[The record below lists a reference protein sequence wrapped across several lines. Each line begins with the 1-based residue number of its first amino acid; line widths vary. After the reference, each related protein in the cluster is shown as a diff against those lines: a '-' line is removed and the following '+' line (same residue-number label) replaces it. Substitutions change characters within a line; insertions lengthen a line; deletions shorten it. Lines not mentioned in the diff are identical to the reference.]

1 MRSLANSMMRFKVL
15 SFGAEC
21 FNGVVCGIGD
31 VCMLIKPLKKDCVF
45 YSVFNCSFIHKRGG
59 GVFSV
64 SNPIKMQA
72 HTDISIYVCLH
83 ERYLSKNLFY
93 TRASALY
100 FGNVSLKMG
109 LSVCSFKMMSFI
121 FLTMSGCLA
130 AMSWSS

>member
-1 MRSLANSMMRFKVL
+1 MR
-15 SFGAEC
+15 
-21 FNGVVCGIGD
+21 

-45 YSVFNCSFIHKRGG
+45 YSVFNCSFIHKREG

-64 SNPIKMQA
+64 SKTIKMQA
-72 HTDISIYVCLH
+72 HTDISINVCLH
-83 ERYLSKNLFY
+83 ESFFQIIISA
-93 TRASALY
+93 RASALY